1 VTSLNREIE
10 QDYDL
15 SPRLTR
21 VLAPRTVFVAQDV
34 VDTLRLTEESFQGQ
48 SHEKL
53 INASGKEDLGGGAAV
68 GITYA
73 LQNNQI
79 QFEDRETPVETGTI
93 TTDSSGLIG
102 GRISVIDSA
111 ATFQTNNVAR
121 GSFVVNWTDQTIV
134 SVQDVISE
142 TELTVR
148 PPTSGITNDYTIG
161 DAYSVFNV
169 ERVDLSGGNATA
181 VDDVAASID
190 PVVPSVGTYA
200 IITLSTSASI
210 VEGLSAAA
218 VSGQIADI
226 HGQVRRA
233 IYINTAALV
242 NGNGYQQTPYNNWT
256 DGVDDA
262 EANGLQVLYLEDDAT
277 VDRQLKN
284 FEIYGIDLPSLTLN
298 GQIMDGSVLRLVAID
313 GTQGG
318 TGSLILFDCQMTN
331 VTDFNGAGSLIG
343 AVGTIAFR
351 NGGNS
356 ILNQLVPFTTGNVT
370 LDFTL
375 GGAAT
380 NVEANNV
387 SGDYTITNMDN
398 AGDTLHLAM
407 NHGEVT
413 IDASCTLGT
422 IKLTGSAKLINNS
435 GGTTVDSKAL
445 IQPSTLL
452 TIKKFIGLQ

>member
-10 QDYDL
+10 QDFDL

-21 VLAPRTVFVAQDV
+21 VKAPRTVFVAQDV

-48 SHEKL
+48 SHPKL

-68 GITYA
+68 GITYS
-73 LQNNQI
+73 LQDNQI
-79 QFEDRETPVETGTI
+79 QFEDRDTPVETGTI
-93 TTDSSGLIG
+93 TSNSGALVG
-102 GRISVIDSA
+102 GRISVIDNT
-111 ATFQTNNVAR
+111 ATFISNGVER
-121 GSFVVNWTDQTIV
+121 GSFVINWTDQTIV

-181 VDDVAASID
+181 VDDLAAAIS

-218 VSGQIADI
+218 IQAKVDDI

-233 IYINTAALV
+233 VYINTAALT

-256 DGVDDA
+256 DGVDYA

-284 FEIYGIDLPSLTLN
+284 FEIHGIDLPSLTLN
-298 GQIMDGSVLRLVAID
+298 GQDMNGTVLRLLAVD
-313 GTQGG
+313 GQQGG
-318 TGSLILFDCQMTN
+318 TGSMILFDCQMTN

-356 ILNQLVPFTTGNVT
+356 ILNQLVPFTAAQIT
-370 LDFTL
+370 LDFTA

-380 NVEANNV
+380 IVEANNV
-387 SGDYTITNMDN
+387 SGEYIITNMDN

-407 NHGEVT
+407 DHGEITV
-413 IDASCTLGT
+413 DSSCTAGT
-422 IKLTGSAKLINNS
+422 ISLSGSAKLNNNS
-435 GGTTVDSKAL
+435 GGTTVETDAL
-445 IQPSTLL
+445 LQPSLLL

>member
-1 VTSLNREIE
+1 MTSLNREIE
-10 QDYDL
+10 QDFDL

-21 VLAPRTVFVAQDV
+21 VKAPRTTFTAQDV
-34 VDTLRLTEESFQGQ
+34 VDTLRLEEESFAGQ
-48 SHEKL
+48 SNERL
-53 INASGKEDLGGGAAV
+53 VDAAGKQDLGGGASV

-73 LQNNQI
+73 LRNNQI
-79 QFEDRETPVETGTI
+79 QFEDRDTPAETGTI
-93 TTDSSGLIG
+93 TTDSAGLIG
-102 GRISVIDSA
+102 GRIAVVDNTA
-111 ATFQTNNVAR
+111 LFETNLVTR
-121 GSFVVNWTDQTIV
+121 GSFIVNWTDQTIV
-134 SVQDVISE
+134 SVQEVISE
-142 TELTVR
+142 TELRVR

-169 ERVDLSGGNATA
+169 ERVDLTGGNATA

-190 PVVPSVGTYA
+190 PIVPSVGTYA
-200 IITLSTSASI
+200 LVTLSTSASI

-218 VSGQIADI
+218 IQAKVDDI
-226 HGQVRRA
+226 HGQMRRA

-262 EANGLQVLYLEDDAT
+262 EASGLQVLYLEDDAT

-284 FEIYGIDLPSLTLN
+284 FEILGIDLPKLTLN
-298 GQIMDGSVLRLVAID
+298 GQTMDGSVLRLISVD

-318 TGSLILFDCQMTN
+318 TGSLIMFDCQMTN

-356 ILNQLVPFTTGNVT
+356 ILNQLVTFTPNQVT
-370 LDFTL
+370 LDMTL
-375 GGAAT
+375 GGAGCS
-380 NVEANNV
+380 VEINNA
-387 SGDYTITNMDN
+387 SGDFLISNMDHADDEIHLRMDHGRVTLDSTCT
-398 AGDTLHLAM
+398 AGNIFL
-407 NHGEVT
+407 
-413 IDASCTLGT
+413 S
-422 IKLTGSAKLINNS
+422 GSAKLTDNS
-435 GGTTVDSKAL
+435 NGSTVDTKAL
-445 IQPSTLL
+445 LQPNALL